1 MKVPVVL
8 TGELEDSDFLSDD
21 FFGEDFDEEEE
32 EKEGEGELEVDPSVK
47 WYGPQY
53 CDVVTSMPSACLERS
68 LLELWATVRISTT
81 ILPTMLPPCLLPCPP
96 AATTPCSPPCSSP

>member
-47 WYGPQY
+47 WYGTQY

-81 ILPTMLPPCLLPCPP
+81 ILPTMLPP
-96 AATTPCSPPCSSP
+96 